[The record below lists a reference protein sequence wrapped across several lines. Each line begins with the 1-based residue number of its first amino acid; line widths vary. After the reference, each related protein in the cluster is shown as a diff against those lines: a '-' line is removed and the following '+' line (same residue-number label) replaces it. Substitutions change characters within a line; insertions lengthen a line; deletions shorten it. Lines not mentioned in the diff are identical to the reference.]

1 MLDLEWLRRLSGWM
15 DGVQI
20 YKVVPHHCEILLNRQ
35 NTNLLQVCG
44 VCLRPMIND
53 YLQIVPEH
61 TGALAMMA

>member
-1 MLDLEWLRRLSGWM
+1 M